1 MQERTLAIIKPD
13 AFSRNLV
20 GSIIAMAEE
29 KQLSMVSGKVCHLTR
44 QQAESFYD
52 VHRDKSFFESLTRF
66 MTEGPIFVMVLGGE
80 EAITLWRKIMGA
92 TDPGQAEEGTIRQR
106 FGESIERNSVHGSD
120 HPKTARFEIGF
131 FFNSL
136 ELVEENVGK

>member
-1 MQERTLAIIKPD
+1 
-13 AFSRNLV
+13 
-20 GSIIAMAEE
+20 MAEE
-29 KQLSMVSGKVCHLTR
+29 KQLSMVSGQVFHLTR
-44 QQAESFYD
+44 QQAESFYH

-66 MTEGPIFVMVLGGE
+66 MTEGPIFVMVLGGK
-80 EAITLWRKIMGA
+80 EAIALWRKIMGA

-120 HPKTARFEIGF
+120 NPETARIEIGF

-136 ELVEENVGK
+136 EVVKEN

>member
-29 KQLSMVSGKVCHLTR
+29 KQLSMVSGKVFHLTR
-44 QQAESFYD
+44 QQAESFYY
-52 VHRDKSFFESLTRF
+52 VHRDKGFFESLTRF
-66 MTEGPIFVMVLGGE
+66 MSEGPIFVMVLGGE
-80 EAITLWRKIMGA
+80 EAITLWRKIMGT

-106 FGESIERNSVHGSD
+106 FGENIERNSVHGSD
-120 HPKTARFEIGF
+120 ESQTARFEIGF
-131 FFNSL
+131 FFNAL
-136 ELVEENVGK
+136 EVVEESNAD

>member
-29 KQLSMVSGKVCHLTR
+29 KQLSMVSGKVFHLTR
-44 QQAESFYD
+44 QQVESFYS

-80 EAITLWRKIMGA
+80 EAITLWRKLMGA
-92 TDPGQAEEGTIRQR
+92 TDPGRAEEGTIRQR
-106 FGESIERNSVHGSD
+106 FGENIERNSVHGSD
-120 HPKTARFEIGF
+120 DPKTARFEIGF
-131 FFNSL
+131 FFNAL
-136 ELVEENVGK
+136 ELVEEN